1 MADNDVDFY
10 LTVDLSPAGV
20 RYLLGYHRGA
30 ARVEVDVG
38 ATAARDIVTTAPAQL
53 PAKVKSAMG
62 SALFQIPANDRDTWA
77 SLSVSAVS
85 AGLALYAP

>member
-10 LTVDLSPAGV
+10 LTVDLSPGGT
-20 RYLLGYHRGA
+20 RYLLGYHRGT

-38 ATAARDIVTTAPAQL
+38 ATAARDIVTTAAAQL

-62 SALFQIPANDRDTWA
+62 QSLFSIPANDRDTWA
-77 SLSVSAVS
+77 GLSVSAVA
-85 AGLALYAP
+85 AGFELYAV